1 MPPRVFLTCVALFG
15 FGAILIRLEHAIHGA
30 PSGRRRADW
39 IKYAVYLLLIG
50 GLLAAASAGRATA
63 GLVLAAVALL
73 GAQEIH
79 QAGRRSVGWTAVALL
94 GLLLGL
100 GHLLIGRG
108 AAWLPAFAWVLLVVA
123 ATDSFAQLWGRLL
136 GRHRLCPRLSPGK
149 TIEGLAGGVITAA
162 LVAVWL
168 RAALPGAASL
178 ASPGPLPGSAAARAV
193 VIGLVTA
200 AAAVA
205 GDLAFSA
212 VKRRVGIKDFST
224 RIPGHG
230 GILDRFDSLSLAA
243 PVSFWVRAWLLG
255 WPGA

>member
-1 MPPRVFLTCVALFG
+1 MPPRVLLTCVALFG
-15 FGAILIRLEHAIHGA
+15 FGAVLIRLEHAIHDA
-30 PSGRRRADW
+30 PAHRRRADW
-39 IKYAVYLLLIG
+39 IKYGVYLLLIG
-50 GLLAAASAGRATA
+50 GLLAAASVGRMAA
-63 GLVLAAVALL
+63 GLLLAAVALL

-79 QAGRRSVGWTAVALL
+79 RANGRSIGWTAVALL
-94 GLLLGL
+94 GLVLGL

-108 AAWLPAFAWVLLVVA
+108 AAWLPTFAWVLLVVA

-149 TIEGLAGGVITAA
+149 TIEGLAGGVVTAA
-162 LVAVWL
+162 LVAVWM
-168 RAALPGAASL
+168 RAALSGSGA
-178 ASPGPLPGSAAARAV
+178 LPGSAMARAGV
-193 VIGLVTA
+193 VGLVTA

-212 VKRRVGIKDFST
+212 VKRWVGIKDFSA

-230 GILDRFDSLSLAA
+230 GILDRFDSLTVAA